1 MQLNESD
8 ARALV
13 RLSLPSD
20 VALRRLVD
28 PGTVGRGLE
37 YARRGMVQR
46 MHVDPDQRALF
57 ATVRGSGPL
66 PYQTFVLVTGEEQV
80 QLHCTCP
87 VRLDCKHAVATVVAA
102 REAAGGGGTADW
114 ERALTG
120 AVGDAEEETGEP
132 LGLQLEKVVG
142 KGSAAGGN
150 RTAARVRLIPVVRG
164 VRDTWVRTGVTW
176 ANVRWSWGRFAPAHV
191 EALRALVASHPTYA
205 KHVYLDELGSAVW
218 ALLRQAVEAGI
229 ALVPHRG
236 IGGEV
241 HLSTTPAEITLDVA
255 AHPVLDGVRVSP
267 TVTVG
272 GRTVGAHAV
281 AFVGH
286 PVHGVAVHD
295 DGLLLAPLAR
305 PLPAGASELVTGA
318 PLHIPH
324 DGVERFRRDYYP
336 RLRRLLPVR
345 SSDGAVDLPDVL
357 APVLALDLTHEPG
370 FVVRLAWSFRY
381 RTAEGSTDVPVG
393 TPVEVDAVPA
403 GWVRDVPRETRLLEE
418 LVLPAGYPQLGATP
432 PARGPVPSAELAGVA
447 AARFTTE
454 GLALL
459 RAENPALVV
468 EVHGDVPDYRQADVA
483 PTIRLAATD
492 APGGDWFDLEVAVE
506 VDGEPVPFGHLFRAL
521 ATGEA
526 FLFLPSGV
534 YVSLDRPELDQLRA
548 LITEAGGLHDE
559 ESGTLRVTAYQADLW
574 EELRTL
580 GVVDAQSERWRRTV
594 EALVSGPP
602 PGEVPVPAGLR
613 AELRSY
619 QREGFEWLATLWDAG
634 LGGILADDM
643 GLGKTLQTL
652 AVVQRAKETGRLTAP
667 VLVVAPTSV
676 VGGWAGEAARFT
688 PDLVMRTVEQT
699 AKKAGVPLA
708 DHVAGADVV
717 VTSYALLRIDF
728 ASYDA
733 LDWSALVLDEA
744 QFVKNHQAKTHV
756 AARRLDAPVKLAISG
771 TPLENSLM
779 DLWALLSVTAPGLF
793 PDPRVFAE
801 QYRVPIER
809 DKDDA
814 ALDRL
819 RRRTRPFVRRRT
831 KEEVATELPPKQEQV
846 LTVPLTPRHRK
857 IYDTHLARE
866 RRKILGLV
874 EDLDKNRFT
883 IFRSL
888 TLLRRLALAPGL
900 VDPEYEAVGSS
911 KAEAFLE
918 LLDEVVAE
926 GHRALVFSQFT
937 GYLALVRERLEQ
949 QGVDYCYL
957 DGSTQHRAARV
968 REFKEGQAP
977 VFLISLKA
985 GGFGLNLTEADYC
998 FMLDPWWNP
1007 AVEAQAIDR
1016 THRIGQDRAVM
1027 VYRMV
1032 AEGTIE
1038 EKVMALA
1045 DRKRELFDRVLAGGG
1060 AATSAPLSA
1069 EDIRE
1074 LLTD

>member
-1 MQLNESD
+1 M
-8 ARALV
+8 
-13 RLSLPSD
+13 
-20 VALRRLVD
+20 
-28 PGTVGRGLE
+28 
-37 YARRGMVQR
+37 
-46 MHVDPDQRALF
+46 LF
-57 ATVRGSGPL
+57 
-66 PYQTFVLVTGEEQV
+66 
-80 QLHCTCP
+80 
-87 VRLDCKHAVATVVAA
+87 
-102 REAAGGGGTADW
+102 
-114 ERALTG
+114 
-120 AVGDAEEETGEP
+120 
-132 LGLQLEKVVG
+132 
-142 KGSAAGGN
+142 
-150 RTAARVRLIPVVRG
+150 
-164 VRDTWVRTGVTW
+164 
-176 ANVRWSWGRFAPAHV
+176 
-191 EALRALVASHPTYA
+191 
-205 KHVYLDELGSAVW
+205 
-218 ALLRQAVEAGI
+218 
-229 ALVPHRG
+229 
-236 IGGEV
+236 
-241 HLSTTPAEITLDVA
+241 
-255 AHPVLDGVRVSP
+255 
-267 TVTVG
+267 
-272 GRTVGAHAV
+272 
-281 AFVGH
+281 
-286 PVHGVAVHD
+286 
-295 DGLLLAPLAR
+295 
-305 PLPAGASELVTGA
+305 
-318 PLHIPH
+318 
-324 DGVERFRRDYYP
+324 
-336 RLRRLLPVR
+336 R
-345 SSDGAVDLPDVL
+345 SSA
-357 APVLALDLTHEPG
+357 
-370 FVVRLAWSFRY
+370 
-381 RTAEGSTDVPVG
+381 
-393 TPVEVDAVPA
+393 
-403 GWVRDVPRETRLLEE
+403 
-418 LVLPAGYPQLGATP
+418 QLQ
-432 PARGPVPSAELAGVA
+432 GVA
-447 AARFTTE
+447 AARFTTD
-454 GLALL
+454 GLDLL
-459 RAENPALVV
+459 RAENPAVVV
-468 EVHGDVPDYRQADVA
+468 EVHGDVPDYRQTDVA

-492 APGGDWFDLEVAVE
+492 APSGDWFDLEVAVE

-594 EALVSGPP
+594 GALVSGPP
-602 PGEVPVPAGLR
+602 PGEVAVPTGLR
-613 AELRSY
+613 ADLRSY

-676 VGGWAGEAARFT
+676 VGGWAVEAARFT
-688 PDLVMRTVEQT
+688 PDLTVRTVEQT

-708 DHVAGADVV
+708 DHSAGADVV

-733 LDWSALVLDEA
+733 LGWSALVLDEA

-779 DLWALLSVTAPGLF
+779 DLWALLSITAPGLF

-809 DKDDA
+809 DKDAA

-957 DGSTQHRAARV
+957 DGSTQNRPARV

-1060 AATSAPLSA
+1060 TGASAPLSA

-1074 LLTD
+1074 LLD